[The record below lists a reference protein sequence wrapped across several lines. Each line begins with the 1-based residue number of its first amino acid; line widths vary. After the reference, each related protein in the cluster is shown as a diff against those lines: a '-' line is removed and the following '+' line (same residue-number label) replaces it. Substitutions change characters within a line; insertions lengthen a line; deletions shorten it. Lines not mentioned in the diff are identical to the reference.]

1 MVDLSKTITAKSDQ
15 LNADD
20 LLGGPITI
28 TIEDVKRGTTDQPIA
43 VFYQGCN
50 GKPWYPCKSMRR
62 VLVAVWGNDGKTY
75 AGKSCTLYR
84 DPEVKFGGIK
94 VGGIRIS
101 HMSHIDKN
109 VAMALQVTKGSK
121 RLYTV
126 KPLVMNQQQQQKP
139 PQPQPQPQTPPQPQ
153 AQAEAPADLGDR
165 TNRALHAIN
174 NAPDVAALQRI
185 TGSVNYKKLL
195 AELDQFNQ
203 EQADNVRQAASN
215 RAAYLNDNEF
225 S

>member
-84 DPEVKFGGIK
+84 DPDVKFGGIK

-101 HMSHIDKN
+101 HMSHIDEN
-109 VAMALQVTKGSK
+109 VALALQVTKGSK

-126 KPLVMNQQQQQKP
+126 KPLVMNQ
-139 PQPQPQPQTPPQPQ
+139 PQTPPQPQ
-153 AQAEAPADLGDR
+153 QQTPPQPQVQAEAPVDLGDR

-185 TGSVNYKKLL
+185 TGSANYKKLL
-195 AELDQFNQ
+195 FELDQFNQ
-203 EQADNVRQAASN
+203 EQAANVRQAASN
-215 RAAYLNDNEF
+215 RAAFLNDNEF

>member
-84 DPEVKFGGIK
+84 DPDVKFGGIK

-101 HMSHIDKN
+101 HMSHIDEN
-109 VAMALQVTKGSK
+109 VALALQVTKGSK

-126 KPLVMNQQQQQKP
+126 KPLVMNQ
-139 PQPQPQPQTPPQPQ
+139 PQTPPQPQ
-153 AQAEAPADLGDR
+153 QQTPPQPQVQAEAPVDLGDR

-174 NAPDVAALQRI
+174 NAPDVAALQKI
-185 TGSVNYKKLL
+185 TGSANYKKLL
-195 AELDQFNQ
+195 FELDQFNQ
-203 EQADNVRQAASN
+203 EQAANVRQAASS
-215 RAAYLNDNEF
+215 RAAFLNDNEF

>member
-84 DPEVKFGGIK
+84 DPDVKFGGIK

-101 HMSHIDKN
+101 HMSHIDEN
-109 VAMALQVTKGSK
+109 VALALQVTKGSK

-126 KPLVMNQQQQQKP
+126 KPLVMNQ
-139 PQPQPQPQTPPQPQ
+139 PQTPPQPQ
-153 AQAEAPADLGDR
+153 QQTPPQPQVQAEAPVDLGDR

-174 NAPDVAALQRI
+174 NAPDVAALQKI
-185 TGSVNYKKLL
+185 TGSANYKKLL
-195 AELDQFNQ
+195 FELDQFNQ
-203 EQADNVRQAASN
+203 EQAANVRQAASN
-215 RAAYLNDNEF
+215 RAAFLNENEF